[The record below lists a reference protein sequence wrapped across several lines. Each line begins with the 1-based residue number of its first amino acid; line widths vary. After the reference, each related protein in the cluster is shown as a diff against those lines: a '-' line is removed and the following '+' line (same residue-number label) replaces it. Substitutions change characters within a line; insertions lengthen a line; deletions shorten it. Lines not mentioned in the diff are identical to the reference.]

1 MNKKR
6 AFISFDYDHDRLIR
20 GYVVGQAKN
29 PNSPFEIVDASVR
42 KHLTGDW
49 KKKVRNRI
57 RRADLVIVVCGEH
70 THKAE
75 GVAIEVKIAQEE
87 GKPYFLLK
95 GRRDGICTKPA
106 TARSDDEILD
116 WTWENLRKQI
126 EGKTIVESIR
136 ESLDSPVPWI
146 LAGIGLAL
154 WISSRKGRESS
165 VQPQQLPVS
174 RWTTRRVRDPRLLQG
189 MKHYGF

>member
-42 KHLTGDW
+42 KRLTGDW

-95 GRRDGICTKPA
+95 GRRDRICTKPA

-116 WTWENLRKQI
+116 WTWENLGDQI
-126 EGKTIVESIR
+126 EGRTFTEFVE
-136 ESLDSPVPWI
+136 EWLNSPAPWI
-146 LAGIGLAL
+146 IAGAVGLAL
-154 WISSRKGRESS
+154 LIRS
-165 VQPQQLPVS
+165 VKEQNRAVQ
-174 RWTTRRVRDPRLLQG
+174 TRQFAERS
-189 MKHYGF
+189 YGQTRFGYPKVWDRRY